1 MKKLL
6 LLFLLMPSLV
16 FAQGSGSHI
25 TSEAQHPLRHRAE
38 RVITDPYATNTGITV
53 QAQLNNIADGL
64 VVTETDPLALKTA
77 GTDNVK
83 DTHIDWGTG
92 ATQVNPADFVNQDIG
107 DITIT
112 TGDWAVEDDSH
123 AHTGSTLS
131 GSPTFTNVIATNT
144 VSGVTVLQSG
154 VPVLTGNQ
162 NITLSG
168 DVSGTGTTAIA
179 TVVSDD
185 SHAHTGTTL
194 SGIDISAD
202 TNLTAGNHITL
213 TDDDLNVDDDFVLNT
228 SDTMSGSLNVANT
241 VTGSVISLEGGT
253 YDTYLTAG
261 TPTATVYYKLPPA
274 DGTVG
279 QSMITNGA
287 GQLSFSSAGA
297 GDMTKAVYDAAN
309 VAEQLTGLTATQ
321 TLTNKTLTSPKINE
335 NVALTTTA
343 TKLNYL
349 TSATGTTGT
358 ASQKI
363 VFDTS
368 PTLVTPALG
377 VATATSINATG
388 TVTGSVVDLQYLEY
402 SSGGAVTVRD
412 NLTVD
417 GSVTSSGFIGNLTG
431 TATTATNAT
440 NIGITDDTT
449 TNATMYPLWV
459 TANTGNLP
467 AKVSSSKI
475 TFNPSTATLTTTTFS
490 GALTGTASG
499 NLVSG
504 GALGTPASG
513 TLTNCTFPTLNQDTT
528 GKSAKTDALN
538 SATTV
543 VNVSSATAPSS
554 GQVLTATANNA
565 ATWQTPASA
574 GADTALSNLASVA
587 INTSLLS
594 DTDVTDDLGS
604 AAKQWRKV
612 YTPAISFPATQ
623 VADAGANVLDDY
635 EEGTWTP
642 TIGGSSIVYAV
653 QSGRYTKIGNVV
665 YFQCHL
671 QLTSGSPTATMSG
684 LPFTVASRGISK
696 VSENNNALSATL
708 RTELT
713 PLSLEGGAT
722 IEIDMQASGLAG
734 IPATVASDADI
745 YMNGFYFV

>member
-123 AHTGSTLS
+123 G
-131 GSPTFTNVIATNT
+131 
-144 VSGVTVLQSG
+144 
-154 VPVLTGNQ
+154 
-162 NITLSG
+162 
-168 DVSGTGTTAIA
+168 
-179 TVVSDD
+179 
-185 SHAHTGTTL
+185 HTGTTL
-194 SGIDISAD
+194 SSIDISGD
-202 TNLTAGNHITL
+202 TNLAGDTEIVLTGDALSIASTITRDTEWNGLDFLVGTATGSLSGEIVAGTIPGGSL
-213 TDDDLNVDDDFVLNT
+213 GGTWASPTIDDLFVLNT
-228 SDTMSGSLNVANT
+228 SDTMSGSLNIANT
-241 VTGSVISLEGGT
+241 LTDLVVSLEGGT

-261 TPTATVYYKLPPA
+261 TPTASVYYKLPPA

-377 VATATSINATG
+377 VATATSINATD

-642 TIGGSSIVYAV
+642 TIGGSSIIYAV

-671 QLTSGSPTATMSG
+671 RLTSGSPTATMSG
-684 LPFTVASRGISK
+684 LPFTVSKRGTI
-696 VSENNNALSATL
+696 VIYQNNNALSASN
-708 RTELT
+708 RTEVVAIVI
-713 PLSLEGGAT
+713 EGGAT